1 MTRNIR
7 NELMT
12 AILVLGGIILAV
24 VGVIALSTSTH
35 PPAEVIPTTVSM
47 VESPASPMQSPT
59 SIEITSQTVSSTNI
73 PSVNA
78 TPTLSALQSSALA
91 TLTAFASIPTRTP
104 TLSPTPTNTFI
115 IPTATPR
122 ILNTPIPTETTIPAT
137 DTPVLP
143 TSTTRATNTF
153 VPPTE
158 TPIPTT
164 NTAVPTLT
172 PRPANTIIPPTKT
185 PKPTETT
192 IPPTHTLSPTNTP
205 ALPPISLS
213 VEGCLDPSIQIT
225 FPQPN
230 QHLIESFEVIGTA
243 TLPNFGL
250 YRIEIRPDSALT
262 YQRVLGAQQVVY
274 ADVLAEIDPTQYP
287 DGIYWIR
294 LVVVDNRG
302 NIAENGTCAIP
313 TLFE

>member
-7 NELMT
+7 DELMT
-12 AILVLGGIILAV
+12 AIFVLGGIMLAI
-24 VGVIALSTSTH
+24 VGVIALSTSSPT
-35 PPAEVIPTTVSM
+35 PDVAVPTTVSM
-47 VESPASPMQSPT
+47 VEESPVNPTPSPT
-59 SIEITSQTVSSTNI
+59 AIDATAQTVINTSTSSANT
-73 PSVNA
+73 

-91 TLTAFASIPTRTP
+91 TLTAFAAIPTRTH

-115 IPTATPR
+115 VPTATPR
-122 ILNTPIPTETTIPAT
+122 ILITPIATVTTRPTNTVVPPSATTNPTNTPI
-137 DTPVLP
+137 
-143 TSTTRATNTF
+143 
-153 VPPTE
+153 PPTE
-158 TPIPTT
+158 TPPPT
-164 NTAVPTLT
+164 NTLVPATNT
-172 PRPANTIIPPTKT
+172 PR
-185 PKPTETT
+185 
-192 IPPTHTLSPTNTP
+192 PTNTP
-205 ALPPISLS
+205 ISPTETPPPTNTPNATATSALPPILLS
-213 VEGCLDPSIQIT
+213 AEGCLNPSIQIT

-230 QHLIESFEVIGTA
+230 QRLTESFEVIGTA

-262 YQRVLGAQQVVY
+262 YQRVVGAQQVIY
-274 ADVLAEIDPTQYP
+274 ADVLAEIDPNQYP